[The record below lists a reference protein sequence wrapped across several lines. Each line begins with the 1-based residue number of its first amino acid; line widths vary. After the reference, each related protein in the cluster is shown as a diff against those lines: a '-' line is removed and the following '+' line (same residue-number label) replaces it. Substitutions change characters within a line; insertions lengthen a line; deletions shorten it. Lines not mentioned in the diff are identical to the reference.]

1 MPKKLQQIQG
11 QLRTR
16 AFARVPASVDVDKKS
31 FGIIISTETPVRT
44 SIRNPDQPKIDAE
57 DAYIEVDEVLL
68 ASGLDF
74 SRTIGMPLVDCHDTF
89 SGVNTI
95 LGKVDDVR
103 SVGTE
108 VHGTAVL
115 NSRNSDLIADIVD
128 GHYNQISAGYG
139 VNSYEIE
146 HRDGD
151 VPVAYATSWTLYEAS
166 LVAVGADPNASVRSA
181 GRTIPTPTI
190 SFRNK
195 PKMQAKPKANS
206 TRKHRKLEKRTM
218 DESTLEDLITT
229 AEEAVAAVEEAV
241 VAVEDA
247 VAKLGDEAPEE
258 LIERARKLR
267 ADEDE
272 EQEQRKRKKRND
284 DEEDDEPKDERK
296 KRQDEDHEEKE
307 EQEIRSIR
315 SVAKSYGLGQLV
327 TDLAKLGTRSSKIR
341 KAVGDAI
348 AARSATSD
356 FGTKTSDIEPR
367 KRSVAPTLDTSAI
380 YARRNGL
387 SK

>member
-1 MPKKLQQIQG
+1 MPKKLQQNQG

-16 AFARVPASVDVDKKS
+16 AFTRVPASVDVDRKS

-44 SIRNPDQPKIDAE
+44 SIRNPAQPKADAD

-74 SRTIGMPLVDCHDTF
+74 SRTVGMPLVDCHDTF

-115 NSRNSDLIADIVD
+115 NSRNADLITDIHD

-151 VPVAYATSWTLYEAS
+151 VPVAYAISWTLYEAS

-181 GRTIPTPTI
+181 ARSIPAPII

-195 PKMQAKPKANS
+195 PKAVKPKANS
-206 TRKHRKLEKRTM
+206 TRKFKRMEKRTM
-218 DESTLEDLITT
+218 DESTLEELIVA
-229 AEEAVAAVEEAV
+229 AEDAVAAVEEAV

-247 VAKLGDEAPEE
+247 VAELGDEAPEE
-258 LIERARKLR
+258 LVERARKLR
-267 ADEDE
+267 NEDE
-272 EQEQRKRKKRND
+272 EQEQRKRKKRSD
-284 DEEDDEPKDERK
+284 DEDELKDERK
-296 KRQDEDHEEKE
+296 KRNDDEDEKKE
-307 EQEIRSIR
+307 EDEIRSIR

-327 TDLAKLGTRSSKIR
+327 TDLAKMGTRSSKIR
-341 KAVGDAI
+341 EAVGNAI
-348 AARSATSD
+348 AARSATAD
-356 FGTKTSDIEPR
+356 FSAKPSDIEPR
-367 KRSVAPTLDTSAI
+367 KRSAAPVLDTSAI

-387 SK
+387 TK

>member
-1 MPKKLQQIQG
+1 MPKNIQQNQG

-31 FGIIISTETPVRT
+31 FGIVISTETPVRT
-44 SIRNPDQPKIDAE
+44 YIRNPDQPKFDAD

-74 SRTIGMPLVDCHDTF
+74 SRTVGMPLVDCHDTF

-115 NSRNSDLIADIVD
+115 NSRNSDLIGDIVD

-151 VPVAYATSWTLYEAS
+151 VPVAYAVSWTLYEAS

-195 PKMQAKPKANS
+195 PKKTASKAKNS
-206 TRKHRKLEKRTM
+206 TRTKRKLEKRTM

-229 AEEAVAAVEEAV
+229 AEDAVAAVEEAV

-247 VAKLGDEAPEE
+247 VAELGDEAPEE

-267 ADEDE
+267 ADDDED
-272 EQEQRKRKKRND
+272 QEQRKRKKRSD
-284 DEEDDEPKDERK
+284 DEDEPQEERK
-296 KRQDEDHEEKE
+296 KRSDDEDEEKE

-327 TDLAKLGTRSSKIR
+327 TDLAKLGQRSSKIR

-356 FGTKTSDIEPR
+356 FGSKASDIEPR
-367 KRSVAPTLDTSAI
+367 KRSAAPVLDTSAI

-387 SK
+387 K